1 MASRLPPEAK
11 GRNKPREN
19 HGRIQG
25 RAGMKLRRRRLNA
38 QPVCEDCEAKGI
50 TSLAE
55 TPDHIIPLA
64 KGGTDTDD
72 NIRCLC
78 KPCHAI
84 RTAEQF
90 GHKVKRRIGPDGW
103 PE

>member
-1 MASRLPPEAK
+1 MRA
-11 GRNKPREN
+11 N

-25 RAGMKLRRRRLNA
+25 RKGIELRKRRLAA
-38 QPVCEDCEAKGI
+38 QPLCEDCKAKG
-50 TSLAE
+50 TYTEAV
-55 TPDHIIPLA
+55 TPDHIIPLS

-78 KPCHAI
+78 QPCHET

-90 GHKVKRRIGPDGW
+90 GYSHKPTYGADGW
-103 PE
+103 PIGDTP

>member
-1 MASRLPPEAK
+1 M
-11 GRNKPREN
+11 KPAREN

-25 RAGMKLRRRRLNA
+25 RAGQKLRKARLA
-38 QPVCEDCEAKGI
+38 REPLCRDCKAKGI
-50 TSLAE
+50 TTLAT

-64 KGGTDTDD
+64 KGGKDTDD

-78 KPCHAI
+78 APCHAV
-84 RTAEQF
+84 RTAEEF
-90 GHKVKRRIGPDGW
+90 GHRIRRKIGPDGW

>member
-1 MASRLPPEAK
+1 M
-11 GRNKPREN
+11 KPRNN

-38 QPVCEDCEAKGI
+38 QPLCQDCLRKGL
-50 TSLAE
+50 TTLAT

-78 KPCHAI
+78 GPCHEV

-90 GHKVKRRIGPDGW
+90 GYRVKKRIGPDGW